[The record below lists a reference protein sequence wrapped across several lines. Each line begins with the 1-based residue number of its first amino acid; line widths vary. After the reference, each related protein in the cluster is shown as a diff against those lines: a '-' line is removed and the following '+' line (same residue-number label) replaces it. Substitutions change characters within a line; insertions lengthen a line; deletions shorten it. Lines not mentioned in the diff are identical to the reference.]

1 MLLVGVKEEAG
12 WLMSRWNL
20 TYPAEW
26 AKLCKAVHFVYD
38 YYADVEILM
47 DGQAVQIDNKME
59 FLRLKEVSNLTVRG
73 MSKIIGVPVM
83 ITFYNQLQAVD
94 VNVAGMT
101 EEFQTADYQKFNM
114 SMGQYMDSIEIAMYR

>member
-59 FLRLKEVSNLTVRG
+59 LLRLKEVSNLTVRG

-83 ITFYNQLQAVD
+83 ITFYNHILKITYNHSD
-94 VNVAGMT
+94 VNM
-101 EEFQTADYQKFNM
+101 N
-114 SMGQYMDSIEIAMYR
+114 I

>member
-20 TYPAEW
+20 TYPVEW
-26 AKLCKAVHFVYD
+26 DKLCKAVHFVYD

-47 DGQAVQIDNKME
+47 DSQQVQIGNKME
-59 FLRLKEVSNLTVRG
+59 LLRLKEVSNLTVRG
-73 MSKIIGVPVM
+73 MSKIIGVPIM

-101 EEFQTADYQKFNM
+101 EEFQMADYQKFNM

>member
-1 MLLVGVKEEAG
+1 MLLVGVKEDAG

-47 DGQAVQIDNKME
+47 DG
-59 FLRLKEVSNLTVRG
+59 TV
-73 MSKIIGVPVM
+73 
-83 ITFYNQLQAVD
+83 T
-94 VNVAGMT
+94 
-101 EEFQTADYQKFNM
+101 
-114 SMGQYMDSIEIAMYR
+114 

>member
-1 MLLVGVKEEAG
+1 M
-12 WLMSRWNL
+12 
-20 TYPAEW
+20 EW
-26 AKLCKAVHFVYD
+26 DKFCKAVHFVYD

-47 DGQAVQIDNKME
+47 DGQQVQIGNKME
-59 FLRLKEVSNLTVRG
+59 LLRLKEVSNLTVRG
-73 MSKIIGVPVM
+73 MSKIIGVPIM

-101 EEFQTADYQKFNM
+101 EEFQMADYQKFNM